1 MRICKLVKAGE
12 NVRLIDKQ
20 GLYAEVMG
28 LTESPTGYKA
38 RLRFA
43 DGHRE
48 VLPVQRV
55 RMLQNETVPKSRN
68 PSFWDNH

>member
-1 MRICKLVKAGE
+1 MRVCKLVKAGE
-12 NVRLIDKQ
+12 NIGIIDKH
-20 GLYAEVMG
+20 GLYAEVMS
-28 LTESPTGYKA
+28 LIESPSGYKA

-48 VLPVQRV
+48 TLSVKRV

>member
-12 NVRLIDKQ
+12 NVALIDKH

-43 DGHRE
+43 DGHRLI
-48 VLPVQRV
+48 LPVQRV
-55 RMLQNETVPKSRN
+55 RMLQSEVPRSRG
-68 PSFWDNH
+68 SFWD